1 MHKLDTLFLDRDG
14 VINVKLDGQYVKNT
28 DEFDFMKGS
37 EMAIS
42 KLSKI
47 FNRILIVTNQQGIA
61 KGIMSDKDLNV
72 LHEYMLFELKKNGG
86 IIQKIYYC
94 PHLAAESC
102 NCRKPNPGL
111 IQQAMIDF
119 PEIKL
124 EQSYLIGDSDTDI
137 IAGNKMGLI
146 TVKVDNEY
154 TLSKWCDELF
164 SVINNNFNF
173 TSQLDK

>member
-28 DEFDFMKGS
+28 DEFEFMIGAKA
-37 EMAIS
+37 AIS

-47 FNRILIVTNQQGIA
+47 FNRIFIVTNQQGIA
-61 KGIMSDKDLNV
+61 KGIMSDNDLCV
-72 LHEYMLFELKKNGG
+72 LHEYMLFELKKIGG
-86 IIQKIYYC
+86 VVDKIYYC
-94 PHLAAESC
+94 PHLAAENC
-102 NCRKPNPGL
+102 NCRKPNPGM
-111 IQQAMIDF
+111 IQQALIDF

-124 EQSYLIGDSDTDI
+124 AQSYLIGDSDTDI

-154 TLSKWCDELF
+154 TLSKWCDELLC
-164 SVINNNFNF
+164 VI
-173 TSQLDK
+173 K

>member
-14 VINVKLDGQYVKNT
+14 VINVKLDGQYVKNP
-28 DEFDFMKGS
+28 DEFEFMIGA

-61 KGIMSDKDLNV
+61 KGIMSDNDLGV
-72 LHEYMLFELKKNGG
+72 LHKYMLFELNRNGG
-86 IIQKIYYC
+86 VIDKIYYC
-94 PHLAAESC
+94 PHLAAENC
-102 NCRKPNPGL
+102 NCRKPNPGM

-119 PEIKL
+119 PEIKV
-124 EQSYLIGDSDTDI
+124 EDSYLIGDSDTDI
-137 IAGNKMGLI
+137 IAGSKMGLI

-154 TLSKWCDELF
+154 TLSKWCDELL
-164 SVINNNFNF
+164 SVI
-173 TSQLDK
+173 Q

>member
-28 DEFDFMKGS
+28 DEFEFMIGA
-37 EMAIS
+37 ETAIS

-61 KGIMSDKDLNV
+61 KGIMSDKDLCV
-72 LHEYMLFELKKNGG
+72 LHEYMLCELKKNGG
-86 IIQKIYYC
+86 VIDKIYYC
-94 PHLAAESC
+94 PHLSSENC
-102 NCRKPNPGL
+102 NCRKPNPGM

-124 EQSYLIGDSDTDI
+124 SQSYLIGDSYTDI
-137 IAGNKMGLI
+137 QAGNKMGL
-146 TVKVDNEY
+146 TSVKVDNEY
-154 TLSKWCDELF
+154 TLSKWCSTMRL
-164 SVINNNFNF
+164 
-173 TSQLDK
+173 